1 MSSLLANPFI
11 QSAVLPFMATVVL
24 AALINRVAGRWRGL
38 AAAGGFYLSAALI
51 AGLQVLPLTST
62 RKILLL
68 GVLATVVALLFVWR
82 KIHGQRRNG
91 VLVIV
96 AVVAAIWV
104 AWPVLMREQ
113 GLAWWT
119 LVVAVMVYTGW
130 ILVSFDTL
138 HAQVATQLLTLTA
151 FAAATAIA
159 ATIGA
164 TALIGQLAGA
174 IAAAC
179 GALLLMTMLAGKT
192 WSNDML
198 LLPLILMTGLFGI
211 AAVIYA
217 RLPWQSL
224 IILMAVPLVPRLP
237 LTLSNIWLKIIA
249 QAVLMLPIAAA
260 AVYLAW
266 GSAGDSYY

>member
-1 MSSLLANPFI
+1 
-11 QSAVLPFMATVVL
+11 
-24 AALINRVAGRWRGL
+24 
-38 AAAGGFYLSAALI
+38 
-51 AGLQVLPLTST
+51 
-62 RKILLL
+62 
-68 GVLATVVALLFVWR
+68 
-82 KIHGQRRNG
+82 
-91 VLVIV
+91 
-96 AVVAAIWV
+96 
-104 AWPVLMREQ
+104 
-113 GLAWWT
+113 
-119 LVVAVMVYTGW
+119 
-130 ILVSFDTL
+130 
-138 HAQVATQLLTLTA
+138 LTA